1 MSRVL
6 VSGGTGYVGRFIVE
20 HLLAHGHEVTVGGRS
35 PPSAGFFAKDVH
47 FVPLL
52 LDPDRDQIDAF
63 KNINHFVHAAFSHL
77 PGKYRGGEGDD
88 PDGFCRA
95 NLDGSVRLFEAAK
108 QAGVR
113 RCVFL
118 SSRAVYGPQPGGVAL
133 TEETPPQPETLYGQ
147 VKLEAERRLQALR
160 TPAFVTASLRVTG
173 VYGPASPGRQHKW
186 QSLFDD
192 YLAGRPVPSRAGTEV
207 HGDDVAAAVR
217 LMLETDPARVDGQV
231 FNVSDVLV
239 DSRALLSIV
248 RYATGCPHPLP
259 PAADLAAF
267 NPMATDKIRTLGWM
281 PGGAV
286 RLRAVVTD
294 LVASS

>member
-108 QAGVR
+108 RAGVR

-133 TEETPPQPETLYGQ
+133 TEQTPPQPETLYGQ
-147 VKLEAERRLQALR
+147 VKLGAERRLQALR
-160 TPAFVTASLRVTG
+160 TPAFVTASL
-173 VYGPASPGRQHKW
+173 QHKW
-186 QSLFDD
+186 QSLFEA
-192 YLAGRPVPSRAGTEV
+192 YLAGRPVASRAGTEV

-248 RYATGCPHPLP
+248 RDATGCPHPLP

-267 NPMATDKIRTLGWM
+267 NPMATEKIRTLGWT
-281 PGGAV
+281 PGGAA
-286 RLRAVVTD
+286 RLCAAVTD
-294 LVASS
+294 LVSSR